1 MSTISNPNGM
11 WPVMLTPFTE
21 SGAVDYSSLER
32 LIHWYEENSADGLFA
47 VCQSSEMFF
56 LSLKERLQIAEF
68 VKKHASIPVIA
79 SGHISYDREDQ
90 AAELRAVAQTGVDAV
105 VLITNRMDCHG
116 NDASA
121 WMDNLKFL
129 LDTMDPSVPLGLYE
143 CPHPYKR
150 LLTVEEICFAAETG
164 RFLFLK
170 DTCCD
175 IEVIERRLQAI
186 RGSRL
191 KLFNANASTLLASM
205 QKGAAG
211 FSGVMA
217 NFHPALY
224 AKLLKCWRTQP
235 KLAEKIQAYLS
246 LCSQI
251 ERQCYPI
258 NAKYH
263 LKEHGILT
271 SVYTRSVDPA
281 KLSPLFQQ
289 EVRYMDMLTESF
301 CKSLG

>member
-1 MSTISNPNGM
+1 M
-11 WPVMLTPFTE
+11 
-21 SGAVDYSSLER
+21 
-32 LIHWYEENSADGLFA
+32 
-47 VCQSSEMFF
+47 
-56 LSLKERLQIAEF
+56 
-68 VKKHASIPVIA
+68 
-79 SGHISYDREDQ
+79 
-90 AAELRAVAQTGVDAV
+90 
-105 VLITNRMDCHG
+105 
-116 NDASA
+116 
-121 WMDNLKFL
+121 
-129 LDTMDPSVPLGLYE
+129 
-143 CPHPYKR
+143 
-150 LLTVEEICFAAETG
+150 
-164 RFLFLK
+164 
-170 DTCCD
+170 
-175 IEVIERRLQAI
+175 IERRLQAI